1 MQAGPLVTIVETRAF
16 IASASTLM
24 DEEEREALKIMLASD
39 PECGVVMRGTGG
51 VRKVRIPLEGRGK
64 SGGAR
69 VVYFYRNGTMPLFL
83 LSVFAKNEKDN
94 LTQAE
99 RNSLAGLVR
108 VLVQGYGERS

>member
-1 MQAGPLVTIVETRAF
+1 
-16 IASASTLM
+16 
-24 DEEEREALKIMLASD
+24 
-39 PECGVVMRGTGG
+39 G
-51 VRKVRIPLEGRGK
+51 VRKVRVPLEGRGK

-99 RNSLAGLVR
+99 RNSLAALVR